1 MKIGSAQYTA
11 MITRPDIAFMI
22 SRLSEALKSPSQDH
36 IRAADRVI
44 EYLYNTRFYALEFS
58 AKEEGQEIAA
68 VRSAPHKR
76 ALERTKSRKRL
87 EPSLPDPTTGEQ
99 SWKAQRVDFTS
110 FSPLS
115 LSTINAVPSRHRPS
129 CMADFYFHPTA
140 LVSGEKTNFQ
150 YILRLLNTNVDGKQK
165 IMYALTQV
173 KGVGRRYSNLVCKKA
188 DVDLNKR
195 AGELTTEELERV
207 VTILQNPTQYKIPTW
222 FLNRQRDV
230 TDGKDSQVLSNGLD
244 SKLRED
250 LERLKKI
257 RSHRGLRHYWGLRV
271 RGQHTKTTGRRG
283 RTVGV
288 SKKKG

>member
-1 MKIGSAQYTA
+1 MS
-11 MITRPDIAFMI
+11 
-22 SRLSEALKSPSQDH
+22 
-36 IRAADRVI
+36 
-44 EYLYNTRFYALEFS
+44 
-58 AKEEGQEIAA
+58 
-68 VRSAPHKR
+68 
-76 ALERTKSRKRL
+76 
-87 EPSLPDPTTGEQ
+87 
-99 SWKAQRVDFTS
+99 
-110 FSPLS
+110 
-115 LSTINAVPSRHRPS
+115 
-129 CMADFYFHPTA
+129 

-165 IMYALTQV
+165 IMYALTQI

-188 DVDLNKR
+188 DVDLSKR
-195 AGELTTEELERV
+195 AGELTTEELERI
-207 VTILQNPTQYKIPTW
+207 VTILQTPTQYKIPSW
-222 FLNRQRDV
+222 FLNRQRDI
-230 TDGKDSQVLSNGLD
+230 TDGKDHQVVSNGLD